1 MREHIPIKPA
11 HLSVNTDDNLIRQQ
25 IEELKKQLPKTPVR
39 KKALPKFVTFD
50 EYKRILQYCKTK
62 KLNKD
67 YLVAFILAFEAG
79 MRISEIVGL
88 KENGEWKIKPIT
100 KDEIDLQSNQ
110 IRIVGGKGGKDRM
123 VPCPKAFNE
132 TALKRLPIKIPR
144 RTLQYTITKIGREAL
159 KKEITFHSLRH
170 GFGSFLAGSGRPLHE
185 IQMLMGHSRLDTTG
199 IYLHANPTKAIE
211 GARDL
216 F

>member
-1 MREHIPIKPA
+1 MREHIPLKPA
-11 HLSVNTDDNLIRQQ
+11 HLSVNTEENEVRQQ
-25 IEELKKQLPKTPVR
+25 IEELKKQLPKTPPR
-39 KKALPKFVTFD
+39 KKTLPKFVTFE
-50 EYKRILQYCKTK
+50 EYQQIIKHCRSK

-67 YLVAFILAFEAG
+67 YLIAFILAFEAG

-88 KENGEWKIKPIT
+88 KENGAWKIKPIMPDKINLKT
-100 KDEIDLQSNQ
+100 NAIT
-110 IRIVGGKGGKDRM
+110 IVGGKGGKDRI

-132 TALKRLPIKIPR
+132 TALRRLPIKIPR
-144 RTLQYTITKIGREAL
+144 RTLQHRITKIGRDIL

-170 GFGSFLAGSGRPLHE
+170 GFGSYLAGSGRPLHE

-199 IYLHANPTKAIE
+199 IYLHANPTQAIQ